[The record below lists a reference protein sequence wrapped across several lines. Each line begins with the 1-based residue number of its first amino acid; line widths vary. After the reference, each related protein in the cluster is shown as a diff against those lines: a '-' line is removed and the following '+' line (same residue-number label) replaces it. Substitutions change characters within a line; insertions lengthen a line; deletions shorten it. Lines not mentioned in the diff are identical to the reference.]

1 MAPRPLVPRALVAL
15 SLAISVIGSAACG
28 GPLTYAW
35 RDEKPTEFRIGP
47 GDRLRINVWKHDEIS
62 HEVTVRPDGSIS
74 LPLVG
79 EVTAAGRSGPEIARD
94 IEARLAKFYTEPAPV
109 TVLVTEI
116 KSYKVYVVGEVARS
130 GELSPGQPITVLQ
143 AIAVAGGL
151 TPFAHGD
158 AIVIV
163 RRDQKGER
171 RIPFSY
177 SAVIGGDLQQNLV
190 LQSGDTI
197 VVP

>member
-1 MAPRPLVPRALVAL
+1 MAPRRLSIWMSLCMLGV
-15 SLAISVIGSAACG
+15 SLASCAS
-28 GPLTYAW
+28 PPTYAW
-35 RDEKPTEFRIGP
+35 RDEKPAEFRIGS

-62 HEVTVRPDGSIS
+62 QEVTVRPDGNVS

-79 EVTAAGRSGPEIARD
+79 EIRASGRSGPEIAKE
-94 IEARLAKFYTEPAPV
+94 IEAKLAKFYTEPVPV
-109 TVLVTEI
+109 TVVVTDV
-116 KSYKVYVVGEVARS
+116 KSYKIYVLGEVAKP
-130 GELSPGQPITVLQ
+130 GELTPGQPITVLQ
-143 AIAVAGGL
+143 SLAMAGGL
-151 TPFAHGD
+151 TPFARRD

-163 RRDQKGER
+163 RRDERGER

-177 SAVIGGDLQQNLV
+177 SAVVGGDLQQNLV